1 MRTEGDK
8 FKTKL
13 LFQEFYLL
21 CGEAGDSIIINM
33 HIVYRIVLAYS
44 TGINL

>member
-33 HIVYRIVLAYS
+33 HTVYRIVLAYS